1 MTTQIRRHGD
11 GSERAC
17 CHTVGRARR
26 DHAPSVRQA
35 VRHTSIEWTRT
46 QAPPS
51 GDLSATDTSIAE
63 LSLLQHRS
71 CRHKYGGT
79 AMDRSTP
86 AAKASDGTAVA
97 TLHPSDKPSDTLASN
112 GHVPTRP
119 QAATSQPPIRASLS
133 CPFCNTGRVDTSTAA
148 RRWARAR
155 MLPHRRPNEPWPRSI
170 RPTSRP
176 TP

>member
-1 MTTQIRRHGD
+1 VSSQVRRHGD
-11 GSERAC
+11 GSEHASC
-17 CHTVGRARR
+17 QSVGWHGCG
-26 DHAPSVRQA
+26 HAPSVRQA
-35 VRHTSIEWTRT
+35 VRHLSIEWTCAH
-46 QAPPS
+46 APPS

-79 AMDRSTP
+79 AMGPSAHAATP
-86 AAKASDGTAVA
+86 SAERAVA

-155 MLPHRRPNEPWPRSI
+155 QLPQRRLIEMWPRFI
-170 RPTSRP
+170 PLTRRQ